1 MNARVASHVLLIEP
15 VDFRYNV
22 ETGASNVFQV
32 RPQAEEESSLAA
44 LALEQHRALQ
54 HLLVSHGVRVTVA
67 RGRPDTPD
75 ASFCNNWFSTHPA
88 GADGQRVAV
97 LYPMLAPNR
106 RRERRPDLIEL
117 LREMYPH
124 LLDLSPAEREG
135 RFLESTGSLCLDDAA
150 RVAYAALSPRT
161 DRAVTEEWARLMG
174 YRLVAF
180 TARDGTGVP
189 YYHTNVMMFIG
200 HGLAGV
206 CLESVEDP
214 GERAALEQSLETG
227 GLSLLPITRAQVIQ
241 FCGNCLPLANDAG
254 EPLLVMSSTA
264 YHGFT
269 AAERETIGRHA
280 QILHADLSSFEQA
293 GGGSARCLLGELF

>member
-1 MNARVASHVLLIEP
+1 
-15 VDFRYNV
+15 
-22 ETGASNVFQV
+22 
-32 RPQAEEESSLAA
+32 
-44 LALEQHRALQ
+44 
-54 HLLVSHGVRVTVA
+54 
-67 RGRPDTPD
+67 
-75 ASFCNNWFSTHPA
+75 
-88 GADGQRVAV
+88 
-97 LYPMLAPNR
+97 
-106 RRERRPDLIEL
+106 
-117 LREMYPH
+117 
-124 LLDLSPAEREG
+124 
-135 RFLESTGSLCLDDAA
+135 LESTGSLCLDDAA